1 MPSAIV
7 TLPDGQRAKVT
18 FDTPDQLDKTVN
30 DLVEAHPVKFGHVDP
45 RTGHTRGV
53 SDVISEAVGEPALKM
68 ASGALG
74 AAAGGVAGVARG
86 IGAGAA
92 SLAQGEGVEK
102 ARQAFTNEATSTI
115 EGVEQAV
122 TREPRTKV
130 GKATSK
136 VAEYPFQL
144 LSKGADI
151 AGRKTAE
158 ATGSP
163 ALGATVNTALQF
175 APALVG
181 KALTRGAPVEG
192 VSGEGAPPGPPA
204 GSTDLSASGAP
215 RTAPSEVGAPQAAP
229 PSQAPTPPPGM
240 TATGAPRAPP
250 TDIGGGNVPR
260 GTSGQAPEA
269 AAPPPA
275 TATTPEAR
283 AQAYA
288 GTLGLDWARLG
299 AGTRKALTTI
309 AQDATALERLNPEAV
324 KRQAHLQSLRVPVQA
339 TRGQLER
346 DPVQLR
352 REAIAS
358 NTTEGQPIRDLDI
371 AANRDLQA
379 NLEVLRGRVGGKRG
393 SLREGITESGETD
406 PTSIRAPTKAP
417 TQVGEAAQTAA
428 REKAKW
434 SKKGYQALYKIAR
447 ETEPDA
453 KVPVKP
459 VQDLLTENP
468 EIQHLGWV
476 QSWLSKAR
484 SVLKP
489 DEAGNAPE
497 LTDVKL
503 NELHDLRSK
512 ANDIARTGGK
522 EGYYAGQVVKAIDQ
536 AMEAAPE
543 GAAAWRR
550 ANDAF
555 RKHQQEFKDQG
566 VVSKLVNQKKGG
578 ADRALALE
586 KTWKTVATGPLDQ
599 IRQVKKTLLTGG
611 TPELRAKGRAAW
623 RDLRAETVNRILEDA
638 RNVTSADETERA
650 ILTEAALRRS
660 INRIPRENLEELLGK
675 ANVRELYNI
684 LRARRITTRSP
695 VGGRTTQSGTI
706 PNALTLMEKALK
718 HIPYAKYAVGA
729 KNAVKE
735 LGEKGAAIRAAKEST
750 ISPLEQAA
758 RDVERMSK
766 KRARSAAYATLE
778 QSGPTLPAG
787 APPQPLPIGP
797 ALNTNNQKKPPP

>member
-1 MPSAIV
+1 MPQAIV

-18 FDTPDQLDKTVN
+18 FDSPDQLDKTVS

-45 RTGHTRGV
+45 RTGHVRGV
-53 SDVISEAVGEPALKM
+53 NDMISEAVGEPALK
-68 ASGALG
+68 AISGTVG
-74 AAAGGVAGVARG
+74 AAAGGIAGLARG
-86 IGAGAA
+86 AGAGAA
-92 SLAQGEGVEK
+92 SLAMGEGGER
-102 ARQAFTNEATSTI
+102 ARQAFTNEAVDTM
-115 EGVEQAV
+115 EKVAGAV
-122 TREPRTKV
+122 TYQPKTKIGKAATKV
-130 GKATSK
+130 VEA
-136 VAEYPFQL
+136 PFQL
-144 LSKGADI
+144 LAKGADV

-158 ATGSP
+158 VTGSP
-163 ALGATVNTALQF
+163 AAGAAVNTVIQA
-175 APALVG
+175 APALVM
-181 KALTRGAPVEG
+181 KAFGRRPGAAA
-192 VSGEGAPPGPPA
+192 GEGAPPRAPP
-204 GSTDLSASGAP
+204 DLSASGPP
-215 RTAPSEVGAPQAAP
+215 RAAPSDVGVPQPAP
-229 PSQAPTPPPGM
+229 PPQTPTPPPEM
-240 TATGAPRAPP
+240 TATGAPRAPASEVGAGP
-250 TDIGGGNVPR
+250 VPR
-260 GTSGQAPEA
+260 ETPPEA
-269 AAPPPA
+269 PGAAKAEAAPS
-275 TATTPEAR
+275 TPEAR

-288 GTLGLDWARLG
+288 RTLGVDWARLG
-299 AGTRKALTTI
+299 AGTRKALSTI
-309 AQDATALERLNPEAV
+309 AQDATALDRLNPEAV

-358 NTTEGQPIRDLDI
+358 NTTEGQPIRDVDI

-393 SLREGITESGETD
+393 TLREGITEAGEAD
-406 PTSIRAPTKAP
+406 PTSIRAPTKNP
-417 TQVGEAAQTAA
+417 NQVGESFQQAA

-434 SKKGYQALYKIAR
+434 SKKGYQALYKAAR
-447 ETEPDA
+447 ETEPEA
-453 KVPVKP
+453 KVPLKP

-476 QSWLSKAR
+476 QSWLAKAR
-484 SVLKP
+484 SVLP
-489 DEAGNAPE
+489 HDAEGNLPE
-497 LTDVKL
+497 LTEAKL
-503 NELHDLRSK
+503 AELHDLRSK

-536 AMEAAPE
+536 TMEAAPE
-543 GAAAWRR
+543 GAAAWKR
-550 ANDAF
+550 ANEAF

-578 ADRALALE
+578 ADRSLALE
-586 KTWKTVATGPLDQ
+586 KTWKTVATGPLEQ

-718 HIPYAKYAVGA
+718 HVPGVKYAVGA

-735 LGEKGAAIRAAKEST
+735 LGEKGAAVRAAKEST

-758 RDVERMSK
+758 RDVERMSAR
-766 KRARSAAYATLE
+766 RARAAAYATLE
-778 QSGPTLPAG
+778 QSGPTLPPG
-787 APPQPLPIGP
+787 PPPQPLPIGP
-797 ALNTNNQKKPPP
+797 ALNNNQKKPPP